1 MISKERELRKAVE
14 EAVKVLR
21 NGGVIL
27 YPTDTVWGL
36 GCDATNP
43 EAVDKIYK
51 IKHREESKSLIMLVD
66 GPDMLARYIK
76 VVPEVA
82 WQIIEINDKPLTIIY
97 PGAEGLA
104 ANAIPEERTA
114 AFRIPDHQF
123 CQALI
128 RRFGKPIISTSA
140 NISGSSAPSFFETVS
155 TEIIEAADW
164 VADNS
169 FEAGSTGK
177 PSSIMMLGVGG
188 EVKIIRE

>member
-1 MISKERELRKAVE
+1 MISIERELRKAVE

-43 EAVDKIYK
+43 DAVDKIYK

-104 ANAIPEERTA
+104 ANAIPEEKTA

>member
-76 VVPEVA
+76 AVPEVA

-104 ANAIPEERTA
+104 ANAIPEEKTA

>member
-1 MISKERELRKAVE
+1 MISKEKELRKAVD

-21 NGGVIL
+21 EGGVIL

-43 EAVDKIYK
+43 KAVEKIFK
-51 IKHREESKSLIMLVD
+51 IKRREESKSLIMLVD
-66 GPDMLARYIK
+66 GPDMLSRYIRE
-76 VVPEVA
+76 VPDVA

-97 PGAEGLA
+97 SGVERIAS
-104 ANAIPEERTA
+104 NAIPEERTA
-114 AFRIPDHQF
+114 AFRIPEHQF

-128 RRFGKPIISTSA
+128 RKFGRPIVSTSA
-140 NISGSSAPSFFETVS
+140 NISGSPSPSMFES
-155 TEIIEAADW
+155 ISIEIIEAADW

-177 PSSIMMLGVGG
+177 PSSIIMLGTGV

>member
-43 EAVDKIYK
+43 DAVDKIYK

-104 ANAIPEERTA
+104 ANAIPEEKTA

>member
-43 EAVDKIYK
+43 EAVDKVYK

-104 ANAIPEERTA
+104 ANAIPEEKTA

>member
-104 ANAIPEERTA
+104 ANAIPEEKTA

>member
-1 MISKERELRKAVE
+1 MISKEKELRKAVD

-21 NGGVIL
+21 EGGVIL

-43 EAVDKIYK
+43 KAVEKIFK
-51 IKHREESKSLIMLVD
+51 IKRREESKSLIMLVD
-66 GPDMLARYIK
+66 GPDMLSRYIRE
-76 VVPEVA
+76 VPDVA

-97 PGAEGLA
+97 SGVERIAS
-104 ANAIPEERTA
+104 NAIPEERTA
-114 AFRIPDHQF
+114 AFRIPEHQF

-128 RRFGKPIISTSA
+128 RKFGRPIVSTSA
-140 NISGSSAPSFFETVS
+140 NISGSPSPSMFES
-155 TEIIEAADW
+155 ISIEIIEAADW

-177 PSSIMMLGVGG
+177 PSSIIMLGTGG

>member
-1 MISKERELRKAVE
+1 
-14 EAVKVLR
+14 
-21 NGGVIL
+21 
-27 YPTDTVWGL
+27 
-36 GCDATNP
+36 
-43 EAVDKIYK
+43 
-51 IKHREESKSLIMLVD
+51 MLVD

-82 WQIIEINDKPLTIIY
+82 WQIIEINDKPLTVIY

-104 ANAIPEERTA
+104 ANAIPEEKTA
-114 AFRIPDHQF
+114 AFRIPDHLF

-169 FEAGSTGK
+169 FE
-177 PSSIMMLGVGG
+177 VC
-188 EVKIIRE
+188 

>member
-1 MISKERELRKAVE
+1 MISIERELRKAVE

-43 EAVDKIYK
+43 DAVDKIYK

-82 WQIIEINDKPLTIIY
+82 WQIIEINDKPLTVIY

-104 ANAIPEERTA
+104 ANAIPEEKTA

>member
-82 WQIIEINDKPLTIIY
+82 WQIIEINDKPLTVIY

-104 ANAIPEERTA
+104 ANAIPEEKTA